1 MKFARRLK
9 LYLIG
14 VLMGCVL
21 VVFFFNDRLSVLT
34 SWLTNNRVL
43 LRLEMTTNEI
53 SASADC
59 MMKCAQLDTTHLEEL
74 YRDGDVNFELSQ
86 TRQDPKIYVV
96 DIRLKDRLS
105 RFEFAAADSTAR
117 LQNVIFP
124 NGDLSCDCP

>member
-34 SWLTNNRVL
+34 SWLPNNRVL
-43 LRLEMTTNEI
+43 MRLEMTTNEVQPQ
-53 SASADC
+53 AQC
-59 MMKCAQLDTTHLEEL
+59 MLECAEIDTSDLDVL
-74 YRDGDVNFELSQ
+74 YSDGDVNFQLSQ
-86 TRQDPKIYVV
+86 TRVDPKIYVV
-96 DIRLKDRLS
+96 DLRMNDRLS
-105 RFEFAAADSTAR
+105 RFEFAAYDSTAS
-117 LQNVIFP
+117 LQKVIFP